1 MGMIFA
7 GIVAAIVIAIGAS
20 FVLRDEGQQR
30 LAWEVYSTSS
40 TRVADPGEN
49 LVGPAWTGEGA
60 VGAEFGSEPGEG

>member
-7 GIVAAIVIAIGAS
+7 GIVAAIVIAIGAG
-20 FVLRDEGQQR
+20 FVLRDEGRQR

-49 LVGPAWTGEGA
+49 LVGPAWTGLGTVE
-60 VGAEFGSEPGEG
+60 AEFGPEPGEG